1 MYNGN
6 QKNGVILS
14 LLFPEFV
21 ITEEAKLEAP
31 LGTIYQEEEIFIQN
45 AVQKRKLDFT
55 VGRLC
60 ARKALAK
67 LGIDKFPIKMAKD
80 RSPVWPAEIVGSISH
95 TKGFCGVAVALKKN
109 AESVGLDVECLDRLS
124 DKCWYLI
131 CTDSE
136 ISWIKS
142 LPENRQQDIATL
154 IFSAKECFY
163 KCQYI
168 INKCWVGFHDAEIS
182 VNPDLTEGE
191 FEIRL
196 LKDISNG
203 FSKKTS
209 FKGKYIFK
217 DEFVFSGMT
226 I

>member
-1 MYNGN
+1 MYNDN
-6 QKNGVILS
+6 KNNGKVLRMI
-14 LLFPEFV
+14 FPGFV
-21 ITEEAKLEAP
+21 ATEESNREEP
-31 LGTIYQEEEIFIQN
+31 LGTIYPEEEAFVQN
-45 AVQKRKLDFT
+45 VAQKRRSDFT
-55 VGRLC
+55 AGRLC
-60 ARKALAK
+60 ARKALTQ
-67 LGIDKFPIKMAKD
+67 LGIDKFPIKMDKD

-95 TKGFCGVAVALKKN
+95 TDGFCGVAVALKSK
-109 AESVGLDVECLDRLS
+109 AESLGLDVERLDRLS

-182 VNPDLTEGE
+182 VNPGLDNGK

-196 LKDISNG
+196 LKDISNS
-203 FSKKTS
+203 FLKETS
-209 FKGKYIFK
+209 FKGKYVFK
-217 DEFVFSGMT
+217 DRFIFSGMT
-226 I
+226 L